1 MHCEEVHGGTCPEND
16 LRLPSQ
22 YQLNAM
28 ELIRAENAT
37 LNQVDLTSLSATL
50 EKLQFGQLIEAK
62 AASRESSC
70 LFAETISI
78 WRLPPPSRPEC
89 EPAVPANGPES
100 VEDVSAG
107 DPDIVEIFE
116 HIESASGPEIIE
128 IGDPPRRVTSD
139 KPRTTI
145 HHASLI
151 IRKDAPPASGLR
163 PLDPTKYARMIVTLD
178 RNFGFT
184 KRGPSGV
191 TTLVYEDFASM
202 SYTRWVNDAAIHESL
217 HLLCSRSEQTSGP
230 RFCHFD
236 TLFSLGLNKK
246 WTFPK
251 LKSVTNKTR
260 WNEDQTIFIPH
271 NLNQSCKKCQP
282 HQPVG
287 DKFSGW

>member
-1 MHCEEVHGGTCPEND
+1 
-16 LRLPSQ
+16 
-22 YQLNAM
+22 M

-116 HIESASGPEIIE
+116 HIDSASGPEIIE
-128 IGDPPRRVTSD
+128 IDDPPRRVASD
-139 KPRTTI
+139 RPRTTI

-202 SYTRWVNDAAIHESL
+202 SYTQWVNDAAIHEYL
-217 HLLCSRSEQTSGP
+217 HLLCSPTERSAGP
-230 RFCHFD
+230 RFSYFD
-236 TLFSLGLNKK
+236 TFFSYGLEKN
-246 WTFPK
+246 WTFSK

-260 WNEDQTIFIPH
+260 WSDTQTIFIPH
-271 NLNQSCKKCQP
+271 NLNQSCKKTCQQ

-287 DKFSGW
+287 AIFSGKCKILGKATKNWVIMSIAHITYTMAH